1 MEIKREHQINFWYIV
16 MAFLAVV
23 LIQDLLLTPSHIKT
37 IPYSEFEQLV
47 AQGKITDIVVGQ
59 ATITGT
65 YKAALAKAG
74 ASGAAASGSVA
85 QPMHFKTYRVP
96 PELADK
102 LTKANLSF
110 SGEPPPGMLST
121 VLSWIL
127 PSLIFVA
134 LWMFFIR
141 RMGGQGANGL
151 MSVGKSRAK
160 VFVEK
165 GIKTTFAD
173 VAGVDEAKE
182 ELREVVSFLKDPASY
197 GRLGAHVPKGVL
209 LVGPPGTGKT
219 LLARAVA
226 GEAGVNFF
234 SISGSEFVEMFVG
247 VGAARVRDLFEQA
260 RQHAPAI
267 VFIDELDA
275 LGRAR
280 GTFMPGGG
288 GHDEKEQTLNQLLSE
303 LDGFDPAVGVVLLAA
318 TNRPEILDPALL
330 RPGRFDRQILV
341 DRPDKKGRSDILM
354 VHMKKI
360 KLAPGVSVDEIAALT
375 PGFSGAD
382 LANLVNEAALLATRR
397 HAEAVVVGDF
407 TQAIERIVA
416 GLEKRNRLLIPRE
429 RDVVAHHEMG
439 HAIVAMSLPGSDPVE
454 KVSIIPRGIAALGY
468 TMQRPTEDRFLMS
481 RSELMNRMTVLLG
494 GRAAES
500 LFYED
505 VSTGAADD
513 LAKATDIARSMV
525 ARFGMVP
532 ALGQVAY
539 ETESSTLLGGP
550 AGADWQPRRYGE
562 ATADAIDVAERELI
576 DAAFKRAV
584 AILQGNRD
592 LLDKVARELLAKETF
607 SADDLRKVAARL
619 KPAVTDQSV
628 ASEPTQARP
637 ARHLADFPGVAALSE
652 SVAPGARQPK
662 GARQ

>member
-1 MEIKREHQINFWYIV
+1 MEIKKEHQINFWYIIA
-16 MAFLAVV
+16 AFLAVM
-23 LIQDLLLTPSHIKT
+23 LIQDLLYQPTHIKT
-37 IPYSEFEQLV
+37 IPYSEFEQL
-47 AQGKITDIVVGQ
+47 ADQGKITDIVVG
-59 ATITGT
+59 ATTITGT
-65 YKAALAKAG
+65 YKAAEAQTSPPSAQPAPAG
-74 ASGAAASGSVA
+74 QEAPAAAPPA
-85 QPMHFKTYRVP
+85 EPQHFQTYPVP
-96 PELADK
+96 AELANK
-102 LTKANLSF
+102 LTQDKLSF
-110 SGEPPPGMLST
+110 SGEAPPSFLVTALG
-121 VLSWIL
+121 WIL
-127 PSLIFVA
+127 PSVGFIL
-134 LWMFFIR
+134 LWMFLIR
-141 RMGGQGANGL
+141 PMAGQGMGGMMA
-151 MSVGKSRAK
+151 VGKSKAK

-165 GIKTTFAD
+165 DIKTTFAD

-182 ELREVVSFLKDPASY
+182 ELKEVVSFLRNPASY

-260 RQHAPAI
+260 RQNAPAI

-280 GTFMPGGG
+280 GTFLPGGG

-303 LDGFDPAVGVVLLAA
+303 LDGFDPSIGVVLLAA

-341 DRPDKKGRSDILM
+341 DRPDKKGRSDILV
-354 VHMKKI
+354 VHLKKI
-360 KLAPGVSVDEIAALT
+360 TLAPGVSVDAIAALT
-375 PGFSGAD
+375 PGFTGAD

-397 HAEAVVVGDF
+397 GADGVTLEDF

-416 GLEKRNRLLIPRE
+416 GLEKRNRLLIPQE

-439 HAIVAMSLPGSDPVE
+439 HALVAMSLPRVDPVE

-468 TMQRPTEDRFLMS
+468 TMQRPTEDRFLMD
-481 RSELMNRMTVLLG
+481 RAELMNRMTVLLG

-525 ARFGMVP
+525 VRFGMDP
-532 ALGQVAY
+532 KLGQVTY
-539 ETESSTLLGGP
+539 EPEAAPFLGAP
-550 AGADWQPRRYGE
+550 AGADWPPRRYGE
-562 ATADAIDVAERELI
+562 ATADAIDTSVRELI
-576 DAAFKRAV
+576 DGAFKKAVEILTANRALLDQS
-584 AILQGNRD
+584 AKD
-592 LLDKVARELLAKETF
+592 LLMKETF
-607 SADDLRKVAARL
+607 STDDLKKVATGL
-619 KPAVTDQSV
+619 LPTGP
-628 ASEPTQARP
+628 SEAAPRV
-637 ARHLADFPGVAALSE
+637 GVKIAA
-652 SVAPGARQPK
+652 ATAIRT
-662 GARQ
+662 